1 VKRSAAPRT
10 AKKKPAAAAPVQSAS
25 KAPAKS
31 SSASANKS
39 AEAQLEQWCR
49 ALKEKDPGAY
59 EHLAALAQKK
69 SAGELGQ
76 RAALALG
83 YYDFTRAQYAAAAAS
98 LESATADPIVGE
110 YALYWRAEAVRAQGD
125 NARAAA
131 LFETFRSNYP
141 TSVMSEQAVGS
152 LAETELALGQ
162 PDKAIAALGPDSVVS
177 ARSQFLFLRAQAW
190 EQAKQPEAA
199 VRDYQAVVYR
209 YPTST
214 ESRESELKEKF
225 LAKDLGARVP
235 QVPVDLQ
242 QSRANQLYSAHN
254 WLAALDAY
262 TTLLPNLSGSDRDRV
277 LLRQI
282 QCRVA
287 MGANSNE
294 LLSLKIS
301 DPDADAERLYNLS
314 QSYRSHAQEPE
325 MLDAVEQAARR
336 APQSGWTEQA
346 LFATGNYY
354 WVALER
360 SQAASY
366 YSRVAASFPDAN
378 DADAAQWRVAWV
390 AHLARTPDAAA
401 LLEAHLRRY
410 PTSTFTPDAL
420 YWLGREAER
429 AGDSPLARGY
439 YVKLQMRYP
448 RNYFQQ
454 LAQARLQSLGG
465 SPRTDALVLA
475 VIPAPPPVRPLG
487 DSVPPSAAAQKARAD
502 ALRTIAMDASAELE
516 LRAAYNATGE
526 PRFLLEAAQ
535 EANNAGQYGAAIVAV
550 RQICPQIESRRADE
564 LPGEV
569 WRAAYPLPF
578 GPELMRNAARAGV
591 DPMLVAGLI
600 RQESAFN
607 PKAVSHAGADGL
619 MQLLPKTARRMARQ
633 VHSGYSHS
641 RLFDPDYNTRLG
653 TTYLF
658 SLEKSAGGVEAALA
672 AYNAGEDRV
681 ALWQSGQNFQEVA
694 ELVESIPFT
703 ETREYVQMVMRNAEI
718 YRTLYGGKQ

>member
-1 VKRSAAPRT
+1 M
-10 AKKKPAAAAPVQSAS
+10 
-25 KAPAKS
+25 
-31 SSASANKS
+31 
-39 AEAQLEQWCR
+39 
-49 ALKEKDPGAY
+49 KEKDEGAY
-59 EHLAALAQKK
+59 QHLAALAQKK
-69 SAGELGQ
+69 SAGELRQ
-76 RAALALG
+76 RAALAVG
-83 YYDFTRAQYAAAAAS
+83 YYDFTRTRYASAAAS

-110 YALYWRAEAVRAQGD
+110 YALYWQAEAVRAMGD

-131 LFETFRSNYP
+131 LFEAFRSSYP
-141 TSVMSEQAVGS
+141 GSVMSEQAVAS
-152 LAETELALGQ
+152 LAETELALSQ
-162 PDKAIAALGPDSVVS
+162 PDQAIAALGPDPVVS
-177 ARSQFLFLRAQAW
+177 ARPQFLFLRAQAW
-190 EQAKQPEAA
+190 EQSKQLEAA
-199 VRDYQAVVYR
+199 VRDYQAVMYR

-214 ESRESELKEKF
+214 EAREAELKEKF
-225 LAKDLGARVP
+225 LARDLGDRTP

-242 QSRANQLYSAHN
+242 QSRANELYAAHN

-262 TTLLPNLSGSDRDRV
+262 STLLPNLSGPERDRA

-360 SQAASY
+360 SQAAGY
-366 YSRVAASFPDAN
+366 YSRVAANFPDAN

-390 AHLARTPDAAA
+390 AHLARTADAAA

-454 LAQARLQSLGG
+454 LAQARMQSLGG
-465 SPRTDALVLA
+465 GPRTDAPVLA
-475 VIPAPPPVRPLG
+475 LIPQPPPVKPMG
-487 DSVPPSAAAQKARAD
+487 DSVPPSVAAQKARAD
-502 ALRTIAMDASAELE
+502 ALRSIAMDASAELE
-516 LRAAYNATGE
+516 LRAAYAATGE
-526 PRFLLEAAQ
+526 PRFLLDAAQ
-535 EANNAGQYGAAIVAV
+535 EADNAGQYGAAIVAV
-550 RQICPQIESRRADE
+550 RQICPQIEARRADE
-564 LPGEV
+564 LPSEV

-578 GPELMRNAARAGV
+578 APELMRNATRAGI

-633 VHSGYSHS
+633 VHAGYSHS

-653 TTYLF
+653 SAYF
-658 SLEKSAGGVEAALA
+658 ASLEKSAGGVEAALA

>member
-1 VKRSAAPRT
+1 M
-10 AKKKPAAAAPVQSAS
+10 
-25 KAPAKS
+25 
-31 SSASANKS
+31 
-39 AEAQLEQWCR
+39 
-49 ALKEKDPGAY
+49 KEKDAGAY
-59 EHLAALAQKK
+59 EHLTALAQKK

-76 RAALALG
+76 RAALAVG
-83 YYDFTRAQYAAAAAS
+83 YYDFTRARYAPAAAW

-110 YALYWRAEAVRAQGD
+110 YALYWQAEAVRSLGD

-131 LFETFRSNYP
+131 LFNTFRRSYP
-141 TSVMSEQAVGS
+141 GSVMSEQAVAS
-152 LAETELALGQ
+152 FAETELALSQ
-162 PDKAIAALGPDSVVS
+162 PDKAIAALGPDSAVS
-177 ARSQFLFLRAQAW
+177 ARPQFLFLRAQAW
-190 EQAKQPEAA
+190 ELSKQPEAA
-199 VRDYQAVVYR
+199 IRDYQAVVYR

-214 ESRESELKEKF
+214 EAREAELKEKF
-225 LAKDLGARVP
+225 LARDLGDRAP

-242 QSRANQLYSAHN
+242 ESRANQLYTAHN

-262 TTLLPNLSGSDRDRV
+262 STLLPNLSGPERDRA

-287 MGANSNE
+287 MGANSGE
-294 LLSLKIS
+294 LLSLKIN

-336 APQSGWTEQA
+336 APQSSWTEQA
-346 LFATGNYY
+346 LFAAGNYY

-366 YSRVAASFPDAN
+366 YGRVAANFPDAT

-390 AHLARTPDAAA
+390 AHLARTPNAAS
-401 LLEAHLRRY
+401 LFEAHLRRY

-454 LAQARLQSLGG
+454 LAQARMQSLGG
-465 SPRTDALVLA
+465 GPRTDAPVLA
-475 VIPAPPPVRPLG
+475 VIPAPPPVKPLG
-487 DSVPPSAAAQKARAD
+487 DSVPPSAAAQNARAG
-502 ALRTIAMDASAELE
+502 ALRSIAMDASAELE
-516 LRAAYNATGE
+516 LRAAYASTGE

-535 EANNAGQYGAAIVAV
+535 EANNAGQYGVAIVAV
-550 RQICPQIESRRADE
+550 RQLCPQIESRREDE
-564 LPGEV
+564 LPAEI

-578 GPELMRNAARAGV
+578 GPELIRNAARAGV

-619 MQLLPKTARRMARQ
+619 MQLMPKTARKMARQ
-633 VHSGYSHS
+633 VHAGYSHS
-641 RLFDPDYNTRLG
+641 LLFDPDYNTRLG
-653 TTYLF
+653 TTYF
-658 SLEKSAGGVEAALA
+658 ASLEKSAGGVEAALA

-694 ELVESIPFT
+694 ELVESIPFS

-718 YRTLYGGKQ
+718 YRALYGGKQ

>member
-1 VKRSAAPRT
+1 MPKRSDDTRIPRPSSNTDRSAMKEKFRNLGAVLAIVIVSLFVCAPVRAQQDDHASKPADAEKAPAPQSEPAPAPTPAEQQTSPPPTSQDPAAAPPPPDAKPSPAPADQSPAVPAPDTAAPAVPASAPVKRSAAPRT

-59 EHLAALAQKK
+59 EHLTALAQKK

-439 YVKLQMRYP
+439 YVKLELRYP

-465 SPRTDALVLA
+465 GPHTDAPVLS
-475 VIPAPPPVRPLG
+475 VIPSPPPVRPLG
-487 DSVPPSAAAQKARAD
+487 DSVPPSAAAQNARAN
-502 ALRTIAMDASAELE
+502 ALRSI
-516 LRAAYNATGE
+516 
-526 PRFLLEAAQ
+526 
-535 EANNAGQYGAAIVAV
+535 AIVL
-550 RQICPQIESRRADE
+550 RS
-564 LPGEV
+564 
-569 WRAAYPLPF
+569 
-578 GPELMRNAARAGV
+578 
-591 DPMLVAGLI
+591 
-600 RQESAFN
+600 
-607 PKAVSHAGADGL
+607 
-619 MQLLPKTARRMARQ
+619 
-633 VHSGYSHS
+633 
-641 RLFDPDYNTRLG
+641 
-653 TTYLF
+653 
-658 SLEKSAGGVEAALA
+658 
-672 AYNAGEDRV
+672 
-681 ALWQSGQNFQEVA
+681 
-694 ELVESIPFT
+694 
-703 ETREYVQMVMRNAEI
+703 
-718 YRTLYGGKQ
+718 